1 MFYIYYD
8 LEYGTIL
15 QCTNE
20 LSPENTNSYIEVDQ
34 ETYVKFVSGEFSIS
48 DHRILLDKV
57 NGEFNL
63 IRSEE
68 LGVDIARS
76 IHEFPKTK
84 TKLMKDNIFYIIQNQ
99 KKKEWQARA
108 KLTGVYTKFLTH
120 VMQLNKIKKIYVTE
134 ENNPNVLLD
143 VLEVPMERFF
153 NNKIF
158 TIKKSNNK
166 TISRKDISLYSYV
179 KHEEYYHRT
188 IE

>member
-1 MFYIYYD
+1 
-8 LEYGTIL
+8 
-15 QCTNE
+15 
-20 LSPENTNSYIEVDQ
+20 
-34 ETYVKFVSGEFSIS
+34 
-48 DHRILLDKV
+48 
-57 NGEFNL
+57 
-63 IRSEE
+63 
-68 LGVDIARS
+68 
-76 IHEFPKTK
+76 
-84 TKLMKDNIFYIIQNQ
+84 MKDNIFYIILNQ